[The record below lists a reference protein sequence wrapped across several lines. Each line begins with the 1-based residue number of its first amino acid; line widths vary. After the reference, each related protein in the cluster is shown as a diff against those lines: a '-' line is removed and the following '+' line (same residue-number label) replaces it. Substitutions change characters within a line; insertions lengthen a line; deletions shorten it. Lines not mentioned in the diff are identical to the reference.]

1 MTIVTQFVVTVQYV
15 SRAVNFWNTIELVF
29 RKMASHRE
37 MSQKIVTNDF
47 DPNHNDTKMERKLPL
62 KEEDT
67 NVFNVERKAPT
78 KEENQ
83 LLGRGEPVGDP
94 LLDATVIHDTDVQTI
109 VHQLEKHT
117 VMEHKLPLKVEDTNV
132 SCVERKTPVKN
143 PVIEKPQGDPLLDA
157 ALMRDTDVHTIVR
170 EAYASRVTGK
180 TCGTTCCSKVLPS
193 PNIERAAEKMGYT
206 KEEADEPGNLGLGCG
221 APLKAAAIKE
231 GDTVLDLGSGAG
243 FDAFLAARVVGPT
256 GLVIGVDLTP
266 EMVDKAKANAA
277 KHHRENVDFRL
288 GKIEALPVESNSV
301 DCVISNCV
309 INLSPDKPAIFR
321 EAYRVLKSGGR
332 VAFSDIC
339 ITRPLPESVKTNM
352 AAYVG
357 CIAGASVLDEYLGA
371 MRAAGFLGVEAKVR
385 HAFDVLACD
394 DPIVLAALH
403 GMEEDELDNVRDT
416 IVSATVVAYKA

>member
-1 MTIVTQFVVTVQYV
+1 
-15 SRAVNFWNTIELVF
+15 
-29 RKMASHRE
+29 
-37 MSQKIVTNDF
+37 
-47 DPNHNDTKMERKLPL
+47 MEQKLPL

-67 NVFNVERKAPT
+67 NVFDMERKTPL

-94 LLDATVIHDTDVQTI
+94 LLDATIVHDMNVQKV

-117 VMEHKLPLKVEDTNV
+117 LMEHRLPLKVEDTNV
-132 SCVERKTPVKN
+132 SCVERKAPVDN
-143 PVIEKPQGDPLLDA
+143 PILEKPQGDPLLDA
-157 ALMRDTDVHTIVR
+157 ALMKDTDVHTIVR
-170 EAYASRVTGK
+170 EAYANRVTGK

-193 PNIERAAEKMGYT
+193 ANIERAAEKMGYT
-206 KEEADEPGNLGLGCG
+206 KEDANEPGNLGLGCG

-243 FDAFLAARVVGPT
+243 FDAFLAARVVGPS

-288 GKIEALPVESNSV
+288 GKIEELPVESDSV

-309 INLSPDKPAIFR
+309 INLSPDKPAVFR
-321 EAYRVLKSGGR
+321 EAYRVLKPGGR

-339 ITRPLPESVKTNM
+339 ITRPLPEGVKKNI

-357 CIAGASVLDEYLGA
+357 CIAGASLLEEYLDA
-371 MRAAGFLGVEAKVR
+371 MRAVGFLGVEAEVR

-394 DPIVLAALH
+394 DPLVLAALH
-403 GMEEDELDNVRDT
+403 GIEEGDDLESLKDA